1 MWYWPLGARGG
12 VALPLGLM
20 VRDVWRVRR
29 GGSFLPVLGGRR
41 TLDGGGGSRGV
52 GNGMGNGMGTTTA
65 SSSSSHDCKTFFRAL
80 SIAALDILSRSL
92 RCRSF
97 VCAASLL
104 LLLQFV
110 LVSLWWG
117 AVSTVLSVRVFDE
130 DGAMTMVMHATW
142 LALAVVNG
150 KWATGTVASM
160 LGFVAAGGVASWFG
174 AQTALMERMETEAA
188 VEEEANGQRQQ

>member
-1 MWYWPLGARGG
+1 MDESAVGGELVVLAAGRWARRG
-12 VALPLGLM
+12 VVLPLGLM
-20 VRDVWRVRR
+20 IRDVSRVRR
-29 GGSFLPVLGGRR
+29 GGSSLPVFGGRR

-65 SSSSSHDCKTFFRAL
+65 SSSSSHDRKT
-80 SIAALDILSRSL
+80 
-92 RCRSF
+92 
-97 VCAASLL
+97 SLL

-130 DGAMTMVMHATW
+130 DGAMTKVMHATW

-174 AQTALMERMETEAA
+174 AQTALTERMEREAA